1 MKTQE
6 ECMEI
11 RILSKQGKGI
21 REISRLL
28 GISRNT
34 VRKYLRT
41 PTQEP
46 VYQGRSKQRG
56 SKLDPFK
63 AYLAQRITSALPH
76 RLPSP
81 VLYRELQAMG
91 YRGSERLIRLYV
103 SRLIPV
109 KVPEPVVRFE
119 TEPGRQMQVDWCVFR
134 RGRSPLSAFV
144 ATLGNS
150 RASFV
155 KFATSERF
163 EVLRECH
170 EEAFAFFGGVP
181 REVLYDN
188 MKTVVVE
195 RNGYGEG
202 RHRFHRGLWDIAR
215 HFGFVPRLCRPY
227 RAKTKG
233 KVERFN
239 RYLRYSF
246 YIPLIS
252 RLSPTGLQLDAA
264 TANAEV
270 QKWLTEVANS
280 RVHGE
285 TGKRPDEALLRES
298 GSLQPLP
305 PRLSGARTAVSAH
318 AFPSW
323 PVDSLQR
330 SPQVYDAL
338 FMEEAP
344 C

>member
-11 RILSKQGKGI
+11 RILSRQGKGI
-21 REISRLL
+21 REISRLM
-28 GISRNT
+28 GISRNR

-41 PTQEP
+41 AIKEP
-46 VYQGRSKQRG
+46 VNAARGKRRG
-56 SKLDPFK
+56 SKLDRFK
-63 AYLAQRITSALPH
+63 GYLEQRIRSVLPY

-91 YRGSERLIRLYV
+91 FTGSERLVRL
-103 SRLIPV
+103 SMRGLIPA
-109 KVPEPVVRFE
+109 KPPEPVVRFE
-119 TEPGRQMQVDWCVFR
+119 TEAGWQMQVDWCVFR

-144 ATLGNS
+144 ATLGHS

-155 KFATSERF
+155 KFVTSERF

-170 EEAFAFFGGVP
+170 EEAFAFFGGVA

-195 RNGYGEG
+195 RNAYGEG
-202 RHRFHRGLWDIAR
+202 RHRFHPGLWDIAR

-233 KVERFN
+233 KVKRFN

-246 YIPLIS
+246 YISLTS
-252 RLSPTGLQLDAA
+252 RLAQVGLQLDAA

-270 QKWLTEVANS
+270 LKWLAEVANS

-285 TGKRPDEALLRES
+285 PGKRPDEELVIERE
-298 GSLQPLP
+298 SLQPLP
-305 PRLSGARTAVSAH
+305 PRLRVTKTVGHSDVA
-318 AFPSW
+318 W
-323 PVDSLQR
+323 PVEPLQR
-330 SPQVYDAL
+330 SPQVYEAL
-338 FMEEAP
+338 FLEEAP